1 VNRDLAEDYSMKR
14 KQLQDRIIN
23 KLKRESLL
31 LVAGSLG
38 AFVVGLVILFF
49 TFWSTFG
56 LLIFTTYWWISLS
69 YNMLKILSAVF
80 LALLFIGNATTKRAY
95 LNKLEL
101 ERAKFNCSVS
111 RSASG
116 SSDIPIL

>member
-1 VNRDLAEDYSMKR
+1 MKR

-80 LALLFIGNATTKRAY
+80 LALLFIGNATTKRA
-95 LNKLEL
+95 
-101 ERAKFNCSVS
+101 
-111 RSASG
+111 
-116 SSDIPIL
+116 